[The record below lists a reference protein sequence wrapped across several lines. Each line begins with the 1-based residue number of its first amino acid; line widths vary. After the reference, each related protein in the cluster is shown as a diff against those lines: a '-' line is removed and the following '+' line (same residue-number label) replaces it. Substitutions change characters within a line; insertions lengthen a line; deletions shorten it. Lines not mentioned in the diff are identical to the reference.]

1 MSHYRRVK
9 LSGGCYFFTVN
20 LMDRRA
26 KTLTDNIDL
35 LRDAYGNMHR
45 KHPFHCDA
53 IVILPDHLH
62 AVWTLPAGDC
72 DHSKC
77 WQMFKAGFSR
87 HLPPAP
93 SRSHSKRKKREKG
106 IWQRRFWEH
115 LIRDDDDYRFHLQ
128 YCRDNPV
135 KHGLVDVA
143 RDWPYSSFYL
153 RECVE
158 GLQRVERVG

>member
-9 LSGGCYFFTVN
+9 LSGGTYFFTVN

-35 LRDAYGNMHR
+35 LRNAYANMRR

-72 DHSKC
+72 DYSKRL
-77 WQMFKAGFSR
+77 QLFKAGFSR
-87 HLPPAP
+87 YLPSAP

-115 LIRDDDDYRFHLQ
+115 LIHDDDDYRFHLQ

-143 RDWPYSSFYL
+143 QDWPYSSIHMQ
-153 RECVE
+153 E
-158 GLQRVERVG
+158 GVGGVGWA